1 MKIVGWHALAQLMLR
16 ISKIKHGWFPERAKV
31 HRKKIMLKN
40 DPNFPGSTVMV
51 ELGPKSYPVFVGS
64 ETLTLFGASF
74 LQYCDSKKAVVVTD
88 ENVGPLY
95 AQTVT
100 QSLNNNGV
108 QTHTITIPAGEATKR
123 REVVESLYDKL
134 FDLSIERSDA
144 IVALGGGVVGD
155 LAGFVAA
162 TFKRGVHYV
171 QLPTSLLAMVDSSVG
186 GKTGINHPRGKNMI
200 GAFYQPKMVF
210 ADIAVLKTLPRREL
224 GCGLAETVKHAVIR
238 DGEFFE
244 HLKNH
249 ADQIMNLEPELMTDL
264 VVRNCRIKAA
274 VVSADEF
281 ESGLRGILN
290 LGHTIG
296 HTIET
301 VCADRDVHHG
311 EAVSLGMVAAARL
324 AAERGLLKAET
335 IERITSLLNKLNL
348 PTSVNEELPVD
359 KLYEAMKQDKKVK
372 AGKIRF
378 VLPTS
383 LGSCAFV
390 DDISEDDIK
399 NAIKELTITR

>member
-1 MKIVGWHALAQLMLR
+1 MQENNQK
-16 ISKIKHGWFPERAKV
+16 
-31 HRKKIMLKN
+31 
-40 DPNFPGSTVMV
+40 FPGSTVSV
-51 ELGPKSYPVFVGS
+51 DLGPKSYPVFVGS
-64 ETLTLFGASF
+64 ETLGLFGASF

-95 AQTVT
+95 AQAVT
-100 QSLNNNGV
+100 ESLNSSGV
-108 QTHTITIPAGEATKR
+108 QTHTITVPAGEATKR
-123 REVVESLYDKL
+123 REVVESIYDKL
-134 FDLSIERSDA
+134 FDLSVERSDA

-171 QLPTSLLAMVDSSVG
+171 QLPTSLLAMVDSSIG

-244 HLKNH
+244 LMENH
-249 ADQIMNLEPELMTDL
+249 TDQIMNLEPELMVDL

-324 AAERGLLKAET
+324 AAGRGLLKAET
-335 IERITSLLNKLNL
+335 IDRITALLNRLNL
-348 PTSVNEELPVD
+348 PTSVNEGLPVD

-383 LGSCAFV
+383 IGSCAFV

-399 NAIKELTITR
+399 NAIKGITITH

>member
-1 MKIVGWHALAQLMLR
+1 LLAL
-16 ISKIKHGWFPERAKV
+16 KG
-31 HRKKIMLKN
+31 RKYTGKKNMLKN
-40 DPNFPGSTVMV
+40 NPNFPGSTVSV
-51 ELGPKSYPVFVGS
+51 DLGPKSYPVFVGS
-64 ETLTLFGASF
+64 ETLALFGAFF
-74 LQYCDSKKAVVVTD
+74 LQHCDSRKAVVITD

-95 AQTVT
+95 AQAVNEN
-100 QSLNNNGV
+100 LNNSGV
-108 QTHTITIPAGEATKR
+108 QGHTITVPAGEATKR
-123 REVVESLYDKL
+123 REVVESIYDKL

-162 TFKRGVHYV
+162 TFKRGVNYV
-171 QLPTSLLAMVDSSVG
+171 QLPTSLLAMVDSSIG

-238 DGEFFE
+238 DVEFFR
-244 HLKNH
+244 HLENH
-249 ADQIMNLEPELMTDL
+249 TDQIMNLEPELMIDL

-274 VVSADEF
+274 IVSADEF

-324 AAERGLLKAET
+324 AIGRGLLKAET
-335 IERITSLLNKLNL
+335 IDRITALLNRLNL
-348 PTSVNEELPVD
+348 PTSVSEELPVD
-359 KLYEAMKQDKKVK
+359 KLYEAMKQDKKVR

-383 LGSCAFV
+383 LGSCTFV

-399 NAIKELTITR
+399 NAIKELTITH

>member
-1 MKIVGWHALAQLMLR
+1 MQ
-16 ISKIKHGWFPERAKV
+16 E
-31 HRKKIMLKN
+31 N
-40 DPNFPGSTVMV
+40 NQNFPCSTVTV
-51 ELGPKSYPVFVGS
+51 DLGPKSYPIFVGS
-64 ETLTLFGASF
+64 ETLAIFGAFF
-74 LQYCDSKKAVVVTD
+74 LQHCDSKKAVVITD

-95 AQTVT
+95 AQAVT
-100 QSLNNNGV
+100 KSLNGSGV
-108 QTHTITIPAGEATKR
+108 QSHTITVPAGEATKR
-123 REVVESLYDKL
+123 KEVVESIYDKL
-134 FDLSIERSDA
+134 FDLSIERSDVV
-144 IVALGGGVVGD
+144 IALGGGVVGD

-162 TFKRGVHYV
+162 TFKRGLNFV
-171 QLPTSLLAMVDSSVG
+171 QLPTSLLAMVDSSIG

-210 ADIAVLKTLPRREL
+210 ADTAVLKTLPRREL

-244 HLKNH
+244 HLENH
-249 ADQIMNLEPELMTDL
+249 ADQIMNLEPALMVDL

-274 VVSADEF
+274 VVSADEL

-324 AAERGLLKAET
+324 AAGRGLLKTET
-335 IERITSLLNKLNL
+335 IERIIALLNRLNL
-348 PTSVNEELPVD
+348 PTSVSEELPVD
-359 KLYEAMKQDKKVK
+359 KLYEAMKQDKKVR

-383 LGSCAFV
+383 LGSCVFV
-390 DDISEDDIK
+390 DDISEADIK
-399 NAIKELTITR
+399 NAIKELFIVHS